1 MSKVCKQCGILH
13 ENRAT
18 KCAVCG
24 TAFNDKHI
32 YAKRRRIIILS
43 VLAALLLAAAIS
55 YAAYSVTPEAAVRRI
70 MYACRK
76 ADVDTVIS
84 YYPDFYIESD
94 KIDKKKLLMNTDLR
108 VKKFS
113 EDLYS
118 YYLEDPETPHEKECE
133 ALILNFEDFGG
144 ENFDRS
150 KLGEIKMVWV
160 NYRLDVYYFWP
171 KRSTRFIVFEYDGR
185 WCWWPYNINR

>member
-43 VLAALLLAAAIS
+43 VLAALLLVAAIS

-70 MYACRK
+70 MNACRK
-76 ADVDTVIS
+76 AAQCDLVGINTEVLGKIPYILYRTLTVGEDRASVIRLIAIVNDKGGEARIGVCPGIQS
-84 YYPDFYIESD
+84 PTLGRYIQQCENLLSGFGHKGLQKGGGNAD
-94 KIDKKKLLMNTDLR
+94 ALQKIIKKKIIIWVVTFHQIINLKILL
-108 VKKFS
+108 
-113 EDLYS
+113 
-118 YYLEDPETPHEKECE
+118 
-133 ALILNFEDFGG
+133 
-144 ENFDRS
+144 
-150 KLGEIKMVWV
+150 KM
-160 NYRLDVYYFWP
+160 
-171 KRSTRFIVFEYDGR
+171 
-185 WCWWPYNINR
+185 